1 MRKLRL
7 LTAILMAVFC
17 LQFCGEFAEAAQTIN
32 GKAIGSIDDIVKEVN
47 GGDLSLPKK
56 GLITLRGGDKID
68 DVDVFTTTF
77 GEDASASTKRLW
89 HNSNATQRLNWTAQ
103 EPYYLRPAVS
113 RRLYNGKRALMFHNL
128 APNGSLKYFFKTL
141 SSTKDENMVGATPDN
156 LTNTIRISD
165 FGTYTSPAFSN
176 AENYISEV
184 YGTGVMSVKGYD
196 REIFVAASGV
206 NRYSQADQEV
216 RLEFFA
222 LNADDNGNMTYEA
235 LTGLTRT
242 TPFRQQPYI
251 VSIAVGDFDGDKY
264 NNEVALMINARQ
276 DIWIFVYRLNYSNGK
291 LELTSLD
298 HPRGI
303 HAFSTNQ
310 WDNDIERQPVTDMV
324 AGDFDGDGTDE
335 IALLFKIPNRS
346 NAGNIK
352 DAKGWPDGPMVG
364 DIHCKILK
372 WNAGRGAYDIDETSQ
387 SYTQTD
393 VTNGTTGIYSQAT
406 VSGVIGLRAAA
417 ADLDGD
423 GKSEIV
429 TLLLGYYHRKAW
441 NSDNSFLRLA
451 YEFRRD
457 DFYAYPHLAVWTFNR
472 GSIKPIHDSHVKGG
486 GESGEYRYN
495 WGKLYNM
502 SDNKSKGLLMN
513 QPHLEYRFIWDE
525 DNESNNKKEGTNPDD
540 IKYMYA
546 PRMFSI
552 AAGPFT
558 GKIGN
563 LRTVDDIAVAW
574 RDRDGNDCVTIF
586 KTKLNAGKQFDGFED
601 GKIAL
606 RDATGS
612 ETWRGLVAV
621 DMAGEGVELGTPSHM
636 RKHSNRSYV
645 AALSAIPY
653 HVDNVSADGTA
664 LTKNPVNFTYS
675 EVANGGNMTVSYGRS
690 TTDSTTNTV
699 KQDLSQSI
707 ETMFLA
713 DPTGTNKN
721 VQQIFGKVKGLVG
734 FASAIGN
741 IAHGIKVGNMTTEQ
755 KQAAVWQPPSPTAQ
769 LPKIMD
775 FLTDKIDLIDQRT
788 NSEAST
794 TTIDKTITAT
804 TYDSILFTDTA
815 RHIWRYPVLTRPIPL
830 WLAAGPRIDSNPID
844 KPSSVKGE
852 KELFLTFTMSE
863 HSALRTLDS
872 INDDLY
878 QPLHEEGNF
887 FSYPS
892 QIGDVEGY
900 NDAGIL
906 ADQNMWGF
914 SNTLDN
920 TGITFTKA
928 TSNMQHTEKK
938 VTPSGF
944 TATVSFFDRLFN
956 GNKATGIKM
965 PDSDNPKTFSKEY
978 SKSERISYSL
988 QGSSILT
995 AMQAADHTI
1004 KMQPFVAKE
1013 GAMTLGTAVELS
1025 STNSARLWENTSV
1038 YRKMPDPALL
1048 LPHKFVKS
1056 GSDFKANTYD
1066 KSAMKIRGIRFYM
1079 PDFSFFTD
1087 NRLVNGQN
1095 YEIRVPLYNASF
1107 VDTGNFNVRLS
1118 WTTKNSPTSAKT
1130 VIGTVSMTLGGWR
1143 NDKTNNRGTAVF
1155 NWQPNIPKGDN
1166 YYFYVEIDP
1175 ENAITEVHE
1184 GRYRADN
1191 TTLNDYGGNNTGFYP
1206 FKVYNQGDTDPEG
1219 GSVLA
1224 SGAGMFSAAA
1234 DEVRLTP
1241 LYFTDGDNNRITDM
1255 AAYMRAHS
1263 DDSFVTITAN
1273 FSYSG
1278 EEIPYAL
1285 FMGSLLT
1292 QSGRQKLPGASLNT
1306 VVDLSSLAADDIEDV
1321 FMVSDIALFNG
1332 NNQVTFTVS
1341 PAELLASESEIR
1353 AAASSATFG
1362 VLLLTD
1368 EVLESFEEEFYE
1380 GEDPDFELE
1389 PISDDIVSSA
1399 TGRTYTLSANENVF
1413 WIISGVKHSGTVSTS
1428 DEEDDDRNYL
1438 DITLETLKTSSED
1451 EAAPDNYGKE
1461 AVITVS
1467 SIAGYTPKGDY
1478 EITVQK
1484 SADGDVWE
1492 TAGVLK
1498 FNTDDSESSG
1508 GGVSSSSSG
1517 CNAGLSFGTLAFLLS
1532 GLMAFRRK
1540 N

>member
-1 MRKLRL
+1 M
-7 LTAILMAVFC
+7 
-17 LQFCGEFAEAAQTIN
+17 N
-32 GKAIGSIDDIVKEVN
+32 
-47 GGDLSLPKK
+47 
-56 GLITLRGGDKID
+56 
-68 DVDVFTTTF
+68 
-77 GEDASASTKRLW
+77 
-89 HNSNATQRLNWTAQ
+89 
-103 EPYYLRPAVS
+103 EPHLYYSKVW
-113 RRLYNGKRALMFHNL
+113 Y
-128 APNGSLKYFFKTL
+128 
-141 SSTKDENMVGATPDN
+141 SSVHEDENK
-156 LTNTIRISD
+156 
-165 FGTYTSPAFSN
+165 
-176 AENYISEV
+176 E
-184 YGTGVMSVKGYD
+184 
-196 REIFVAASGV
+196 
-206 NRYSQADQEV
+206 
-216 RLEFFA
+216 
-222 LNADDNGNMTYEA
+222 
-235 LTGLTRT
+235 
-242 TPFRQQPYI
+242 
-251 VSIAVGDFDGDKY
+251 
-264 NNEVALMINARQ
+264 
-276 DIWIFVYRLNYSNGK
+276 
-291 LELTSLD
+291 
-298 HPRGI
+298 
-303 HAFSTNQ
+303 
-310 WDNDIERQPVTDMV
+310 
-324 AGDFDGDGTDE
+324 
-335 IALLFKIPNRS
+335 
-346 NAGNIK
+346 
-352 DAKGWPDGPMVG
+352 
-364 DIHCKILK
+364 
-372 WNAGRGAYDIDETSQ
+372 
-387 SYTQTD
+387 
-393 VTNGTTGIYSQAT
+393 
-406 VSGVIGLRAAA
+406 
-417 ADLDGD
+417 
-423 GKSEIV
+423 
-429 TLLLGYYHRKAW
+429 
-441 NSDNSFLRLA
+441 
-451 YEFRRD
+451 
-457 DFYAYPHLAVWTFNR
+457 
-472 GSIKPIHDSHVKGG
+472 
-486 GESGEYRYN
+486 
-495 WGKLYNM
+495 
-502 SDNKSKGLLMN
+502 
-513 QPHLEYRFIWDE
+513 
-525 DNESNNKKEGTNPDD
+525 EGTNPDR

-558 GKIGN
+558 GKLGTF
-563 LRTVDDIAVAW
+563 RTVDDIAVSW
-574 RDRDGNDCVTIF
+574 KDNNGNDCVTIF
-586 KTKLNAGKQFDGFED
+586 KTKLNASKQFDGFED

-636 RKHSNRSYV
+636 RKRSNRSYV

-664 LTKNPVNFTYS
+664 LTENPVNFTYS
-675 EVANGGNMTVSYGRS
+675 DAANGGSMTVSYGSS
-690 TTDSTTNTV
+690 TTDNTTNTV

-707 ETMFLA
+707 ETMFAA
-713 DPTGTNKN
+713 DPTGTNTN
-721 VQQIFGKVKGLVG
+721 VQQTFGKVKGLVG

-741 IAHGIKVGNMTTEQ
+741 IAHGIKVGNMSTED
-755 KQAAVWQPPSPTAQ
+755 KQRAVWQPPSPTAQ
-769 LPKIMD
+769 LPGMMD
-775 FLTDKIDLIDQRT
+775 FLTDKIDSIDQRT
-788 NSEAST
+788 NSESST

-804 TYDSILFTDTA
+804 THDSILFTDTA
-815 RHIWRYPVLTRPIPL
+815 RHIWRYPVLTRPIPM

-844 KPSSVKGE
+844 NPSTVQGQ

-863 HSALRTLDS
+863 NSALFTVDS

-906 ADQNMWGF
+906 ADENKWTFG
-914 SNTLDN
+914 NTLDN
-920 TGITFTKA
+920 TGISFTKA
-928 TSNMQHTEKK
+928 TTNMQHTEKK

-944 TATVSFFDRLFN
+944 TSTVGFFDRLFR
-956 GNKATGIKM
+956 GDKATGIKM

-995 AMQAADHTI
+995 AMQAADHTV

-1025 STNSARLWENTSV
+1025 GTNSARLWENTSV
-1038 YRKMPDPALL
+1038 YRRMPDPALL

-1079 PDFSFFTD
+1079 PDFSFFTN

-1118 WTTKNSPTSAKT
+1118 WTTENSPTSAKT

-1143 NDKTNNRGTAVF
+1143 NEKTNNRGTAVF
-1155 NWQPNIPKGDN
+1155 NWVPNIPKGEN

-1206 FKVYNQGDTDPEG
+1206 FEVYNQGDTDPEG

-1263 DDSFVTITAN
+1263 DDSFVTIAAN

-1341 PAELLASESEIR
+1341 PAELLASESDIK

-1362 VLLLTD
+1362 VMVLTD
-1368 EVLESFEEEFYE
+1368 EELESSVEEFYE
-1380 GEDPDFELE
+1380 GVDPDFELE

-1451 EAAPDNYGKE
+1451 EAAPENYGKE
-1461 AVITVS
+1461 AIIMVS

-1478 EITVQK
+1478 EITVQR
-1484 SADGDVWE
+1484 STDGDEW
-1492 TAGVLK
+1492 TNAGVLS
-1498 FNTDDSESSG
+1498 FNTENAEDDGNNSG
-1508 GGVSSSSSG
+1508 VIHSSSSGG
-1517 CNAGLSFGTLAFLLS
+1517 CNAGLSFGTLALLLS
-1532 GLMAFRRK
+1532 CLMAFRRK